1 MDSWNEFRKSHS
13 GRGLSASEIS
23 ELWKRYKEGDYDPD
37 DDGAEAD
44 ESDDEDLTAAVE
56 AASEEPDEEQASPV
70 AYESPTESGFG
81 EWFRAWVW
89 TENSQLSHLLPSTRL
104 LRQPGVNLALVLA
117 GAFAFLLLLF
127 NLFIGL
133 ANGCQV
139 DLSAG
144 CTVDWATLLSNTFLQ
159 QSVADSS
166 PAPGEPDWFGSVM
179 IFLSASLLWATMPA
193 NDS

>member
-13 GRGLSASEIS
+13 GRGLSASELS
-23 ELWKRYKEGDYDPD
+23 ELWKRYKEGNYDPVD
-37 DDGAEAD
+37 DAPAADG
-44 ESDDEDLTAAVE
+44 SDDEDLTAAVE
-56 AASEEPDEEQASPV
+56 AASEGPDEEQAPPV
-70 AYESPTESGFG
+70 THESPSGSGFG
-81 EWFRAWVW
+81 EWLRAWVF
-89 TENSQLSHLLPSTRL
+89 TDNSQLSNLLPSTRL
-104 LRQPGVNLALVLA
+104 LRKPGVNLALVLA

-144 CTVDWATLLSNTFLQ
+144 CTVDWATLLSNLLLQ
-159 QSVADSS
+159 ESVADSS

>member
-1 MDSWNEFRKSHS
+1 MCIRDRSPS
-13 GRGLSASEIS
+13 G
-23 ELWKRYKEGDYDPD
+23 
-37 DDGAEAD
+37 
-44 ESDDEDLTAAVE
+44 
-56 AASEEPDEEQASPV
+56 
-70 AYESPTESGFG
+70 SGFG
-81 EWFRAWVW
+81 EWLRAWVF
-89 TENSQLSHLLPSTRL
+89 TDNSQLSNLLPSTRF

-144 CTVDWATLLSNTFLQ
+144 CTVDWATLLSNLLLQ
-159 QSVADSS
+159 ESVADSS

>member
-13 GRGLSASEIS
+13 GRGLSASELS

-37 DDGAEAD
+37 DDAPAAD

-56 AASEEPDEEQASPV
+56 AASEEPDEEQAPPV
-70 AYESPTESGFG
+70 THESPSGSGFG
-81 EWFRAWVW
+81 EWLRAWVF
-89 TENSQLSHLLPSTRL
+89 TDNSQLSNLLPSTRF

-117 GAFAFLLLLF
+117 GAFTFLLLLF

-133 ANGCQV
+133 AYGCQV
-139 DLSAG
+139 DPSAG
-144 CTVDWATLLSNTFLQ
+144 CTVDWATLLSNMLLQ
-159 QSVADSS
+159 ESVADSS

>member
-23 ELWKRYKEGDYDPD
+23 ELWKRYKAGEYDPEDAGSAADASD
-37 DDGAEAD
+37 DD
-44 ESDDEDLTAAVE
+44 DLTAAVE
-56 AASEEPDEEQASPV
+56 AASEESDEEQASPV
-70 AYESPTESGFG
+70 AYESPSGSGFG
-81 EWFRAWVW
+81 EWLRAWIW
-89 TENSQLSHLLPSTRL
+89 TENSQLSHMLPSTQW

-117 GAFAFLLLLF
+117 GAFAFLLLVL

-139 DLSAG
+139 DSSAG
-144 CTVDWATLLSNTFLQ
+144 CTVDWATMLSNMLLQ
-159 QSVADSS
+159 QSVVDSS
-166 PAPGEPDWFGSVM
+166 PAPGEPDWVGSVM

-193 NDS
+193 DDS

>member
-13 GRGLSASEIS
+13 GRGLSASELS

-37 DDGAEAD
+37 DDAPAAD

-56 AASEEPDEEQASPV
+56 AASEEPDEEQAPPV
-70 AYESPTESGFG
+70 THESPSGSGFG
-81 EWFRAWVW
+81 EWLRAWVF
-89 TENSQLSHLLPSTRL
+89 TDNSQLSNLLPSTRF

-117 GAFAFLLLLF
+117 GAFTFLLLLF

-139 DLSAG
+139 DPSAG
-144 CTVDWATLLSNTFLQ
+144 CTVDWATLLSNMLLQ
-159 QSVADSS
+159 ESVPDSS

>member
-1 MDSWNEFRKSHS
+1 MDSWNEFRKGHS

-23 ELWKRYKEGDYDPD
+23 ELWKRYKEGDYNPD
-37 DDGAEAD
+37 DGSPEVD

-56 AASEEPDEEQASPV
+56 AASEESDEEQESPV
-70 AYESPTESGFG
+70 AYESSTESGFG
-81 EWFRAWVW
+81 EWLRAWVL
-89 TENSQLSHLLPSTRL
+89 TENSQLSHLLPSIPW

-144 CTVDWATLLSNTFLQ
+144 CTVDWATLVSNKFLQ

-193 NDS
+193 DDS

>member
-13 GRGLSASEIS
+13 GRGLSASELS

-37 DDGAEAD
+37 DDAPAAD
-44 ESDDEDLTAAVE
+44 GSDDEDLTAAVE
-56 AASEEPDEEQASPV
+56 AASEEPDEEQAPPV
-70 AYESPTESGFG
+70 THESPSGSGFG
-81 EWFRAWVW
+81 EWLRAWVF
-89 TENSQLSHLLPSTRL
+89 TDNSQLSNLLPSTRL

-139 DLSAG
+139 DPSAG
-144 CTVDWATLLSNTFLQ
+144 CTVDWATLLSNMLLQ
-159 QSVADSS
+159 ESVADSS

>member
-1 MDSWNEFRKSHS
+1 MDSWNEFRKGHS

-37 DDGAEAD
+37 DDGAAAD

-56 AASEEPDEEQASPV
+56 AASEEPDEEQVSPV
-70 AYESPTESGFG
+70 AHEPPSESGFG
-81 EWFRAWVW
+81 EWLRAWVF
-89 TENSQLSHLLPSTRL
+89 TDNSQLSHLLPSIPG
-104 LRQPGVNLALVLA
+104 LRQPGVNLALVLV

-133 ANGCQV
+133 ANGCQA
-139 DLSAG
+139 DLTTG
-144 CTVDWATLLSNTFLQ
+144 CTVDWATLLSNKFLQ

-166 PAPGEPDWFGSVM
+166 PAPGEPDWLGSVM
-179 IFLSASLLWATMPA
+179 VFLSASLLWATMPA
-193 NDS
+193 DDP

>member
-1 MDSWNEFRKSHS
+1 MDSWNEFRKGHS

-37 DDGAEAD
+37 DDGAAAD

-56 AASEEPDEEQASPV
+56 AASEEPDEEQVSPV
-70 AYESPTESGFG
+70 AHEPPSESGFG
-81 EWFRAWVW
+81 EWLRAWVW
-89 TENSQLSHLLPSTRL
+89 TENSQLSHLLPSIPG
-104 LRQPGVNLALVLA
+104 LRQPGVNLALVLV

-133 ANGCQV
+133 ANGCQA
-139 DLSAG
+139 DLTTG
-144 CTVDWATLLSNTFLQ
+144 CTVDWATLLSNKFLQ

-166 PAPGEPDWFGSVM
+166 PAPGEPDWLGSVM
-179 IFLSASLLWATMPA
+179 VFLSASLLWATMPA
-193 NDS
+193 DDP

>member
-13 GRGLSASEIS
+13 GRGLSASELS

-37 DDGAEAD
+37 DDAPAAD

-56 AASEEPDEEQASPV
+56 AASEEPDEEQAPPV
-70 AYESPTESGFG
+70 THESPSGSGFG
-81 EWFRAWVW
+81 EWLRAWVF
-89 TENSQLSHLLPSTRL
+89 TDNSQLSNLLPSTRF

-117 GAFAFLLLLF
+117 GAFTFLLLLF

-139 DLSAG
+139 DPSAG
-144 CTVDWATLLSNTFLQ
+144 CTVDWATLLSNMLLQ
-159 QSVADSS
+159 ESVADSS

>member
-13 GRGLSASEIS
+13 GRGLSSSEIS

-37 DDGAEAD
+37 DDGAAAD

-56 AASEEPDEEQASPV
+56 AASEESDEEQASPV
-70 AYESPTESGFG
+70 AYESPTESGLG
-81 EWFRAWVW
+81 DWLRAWMW

-104 LRQPGVNLALVLA
+104 LRKPGVNLALVLA

-144 CTVDWATLLSNTFLQ
+144 CTVDWATLLSNLLLQ
-159 QSVADSS
+159 ESVADSS

>member
-13 GRGLSASEIS
+13 GRGLSASELS

-37 DDGAEAD
+37 DDAPATDG
-44 ESDDEDLTAAVE
+44 SDDEDLTAAVE
-56 AASEEPDEEQASPV
+56 AASEEPDEEQAPPV
-70 AYESPTESGFG
+70 THESPSGSGFG
-81 EWFRAWVW
+81 EWLRAWVF
-89 TENSQLSHLLPSTRL
+89 TDNSQLSNLLPSTRL
-104 LRQPGVNLALVLA
+104 LRQPGVNLSLVLA

-144 CTVDWATLLSNTFLQ
+144 CTVDWATLLSNLLLQ
-159 QSVADSS
+159 ESVADSS

>member
-13 GRGLSASEIS
+13 GRGLSASELS
-23 ELWKRYKEGDYDPD
+23 ELWKRYKVGDYDPD
-37 DDGAEAD
+37 DDAPAAD

-56 AASEEPDEEQASPV
+56 AASEEPDEEQAPPV
-70 AYESPTESGFG
+70 THESPSGSGFG
-81 EWFRAWVW
+81 EWLRAWVF
-89 TENSQLSHLLPSTRL
+89 TDNSQLSNLLPSTRF

-117 GAFAFLLLLF
+117 GAFTFLLLLF

-139 DLSAG
+139 DPSAG
-144 CTVDWATLLSNTFLQ
+144 CTVDWATLLSNMLLQ
-159 QSVADSS
+159 ESVADSS

>member
-13 GRGLSASEIS
+13 GRGLSASELS
-23 ELWKRYKEGDYDPD
+23 ELWKRYKEGDYDSD
-37 DDGAEAD
+37 DDAPAAD

-56 AASEEPDEEQASPV
+56 AASEDPDEEQAPPV
-70 AYESPTESGFG
+70 THESPSGSGFG
-81 EWFRAWVW
+81 EWLRAWVF
-89 TENSQLSHLLPSTRL
+89 TDNSQLSNLLPSTRL

-139 DLSAG
+139 DPSAG
-144 CTVDWATLLSNTFLQ
+144 CTVDWAPLLSNMLLQ
-159 QSVADSS
+159 ESVADSS